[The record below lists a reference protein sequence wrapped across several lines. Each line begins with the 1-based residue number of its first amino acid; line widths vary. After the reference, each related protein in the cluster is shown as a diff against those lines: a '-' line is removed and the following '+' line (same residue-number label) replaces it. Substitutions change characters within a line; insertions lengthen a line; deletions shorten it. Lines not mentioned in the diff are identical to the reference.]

1 MPDKKDRLT
10 EERRRSTRW
19 TATERRKGGDR
30 RHGSYRDFARKLPE
44 EFITERGNP
53 RERVM
58 RLLNRYC
65 KGCSESLR
73 ADLAQA
79 LLPTL
84 QEVVLHD
91 GGLVSLEHQE
101 ECEAAVERCV
111 KKNEL
116 DTGRWESACTDMEE

>member
-1 MPDKKDRLT
+1 M
-10 EERRRSTRW
+10 
-19 TATERRKGGDR
+19 
-30 RHGSYRDFARKLPE
+30 
-44 EFITERGNP
+44 EFITERGAP

-65 KGCSESLR
+65 RGCSDSLK

-84 QEVVLHD
+84 HSVALQDDGVV
-91 GGLVSLEHQE
+91 STEHQA
-101 ECEAAVERCV
+101 ECEAAIEFCV

-116 DTGRWESACTDMEE
+116 DTGRWETACSDHDQD